1 MLQDKYLSDLAHQS
15 HVTLRRI
22 WESNIQ
28 DIVLSITRKKVTST
42 LLMSSCVSFEAFH
55 KYTAIS
61 SSRAMI
67 LNEKKYLTP
76 IADMINHAPRHGIA
90 VSPPPSFSVY
100 HQLDHPSIVV
110 KADRDVNIN
119 NQIFE
124 DYGALDNSLFLEAFG
139 FVPYEN
145 PFHCVPIQLPPIKIH
160 TTEAILKHLDP
171 SITDLDGQVKFYNS
185 ACVLLDGSLSDQ
197 RAYTYLALVALE
209 RGERR
214 YYDRCVNAVGSGQ
227 DAKLYCV
234 DYLDRR
240 SAVASVLRE
249 AAKAAL
255 DHSPTSL
262 DFDVDLLLR
271 KSVPNNTADSLRSIT
286 ALRFRLEDKKV
297 LTEIANKFF

>member
-15 HVTLRRI
+15 HVTLRRV
-22 WESNIQ
+22 WERYIQ
-28 DIVLSITRKKVTST
+28 DIVMVITRKKDTNA
-42 LLMSSCVSFEAFH
+42 LLNTSCVSFEAFH

-76 IADMINHAPRHGIA
+76 LADMINHAPRHSIA

-110 KADRDVNIN
+110 KADRDVNVN

-124 DYGALDNSLFLEAFG
+124 DYGALDNSLFIEAFG

-145 PFHCVPIQLPPIKIH
+145 PFHCVPIQLPLLKVH
-160 TTEAILKHLDP
+160 STETILTHLDP
-171 SITDLDGQVKFYNS
+171 SITGLDGQVKLYNS

-197 RAYTYLALVALE
+197 RVYTYLALVALE
-209 RGERR
+209 RGERQ
-214 YYDRCVNAVGSGQ
+214 YYDRCLRAVGSGQ

-234 DYLDRR
+234 DYLDR
-240 SAVASVLRE
+240 
-249 AAKAAL
+249 
-255 DHSPTSL
+255 
-262 DFDVDLLLR
+262 
-271 KSVPNNTADSLRSIT
+271 
-286 ALRFRLEDKKV
+286 
-297 LTEIANKFF
+297 

>member
-1 MLQDKYLSDLAHQS
+1 VLLL
-15 HVTLRRI
+15 I
-22 WESNIQ
+22 
-28 DIVLSITRKKVTST
+28 DIVVFREADDCHRSTSGCDWTKLGVGASDSYGNLRWCCANDAIQLSMCTGKNDYGR
-42 LLMSSCVSFEAFH
+42 L
-55 KYTAIS
+55 
-61 SSRAMI
+61 I
-67 LNEKKYLTP
+67 LNASLFKGSTRSMTIDANGKQE
-76 IADMINHAPRHGIA
+76 IH
-90 VSPPPSFSVY
+90 VSSPLLSVDEGSGNY
-100 HQLDHPSIVV
+100 VMVMANCNDEGRTV
-110 KADRDVNIN
+110 N

-227 DAKLYCV
+227 DIKLYCV

-249 AAKAAL
+249 SAKAAL

-262 DFDVDLLLR
+262 DFDVDLFLR